1 MRVLNDFKCSDC
13 GALEEALE
21 NREVREIRC
30 KTCNGT
36 AQRVR
41 TVPKF
46 CLDGTDPGYPD
57 AYDKWAKD
65 HEQGAKIHP

>member
-1 MRVLNDFKCSDC
+1 MRVINDFRCLDC
-13 GALEEALE
+13 GVTTEALE

-30 KTCNGT
+30 KTCDGT

-46 CLDGTDPGYPD
+46 FLDGTDDGYPD
-57 AYDKWAKD
+57 AHAKWAKD
-65 HEQGAKIHP
+65 HEQGAKQ